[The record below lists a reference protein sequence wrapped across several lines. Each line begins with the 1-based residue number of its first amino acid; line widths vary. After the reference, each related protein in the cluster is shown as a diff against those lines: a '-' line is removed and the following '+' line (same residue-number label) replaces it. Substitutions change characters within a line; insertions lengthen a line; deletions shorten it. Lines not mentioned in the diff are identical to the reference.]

1 MPIEAPISELGLFDL
16 LQLISLTTKRGILSL
31 TDKEPPKTYTIYFD
45 NGKLAYIDLTDKIR
59 EEMVKRELVDNDEVY
74 SLEGDDLIEY
84 IVKRQL
90 MSSNTFNILY
100 RKIAMEVIYSLFT
113 INSGQISFKESDFSV
128 PYSLDLGVKIE
139 NVILEAARRIDE
151 ISKMEEII
159 PSRDIVLEVSSDIIG
174 MESINIDR
182 MEWELI
188 SLIDGKRTIADLIR
202 ETGDEL
208 KVLKSLYGL
217 IMTGIVTEKR
227 IELNNIVKDKVVKDD
242 EITGKLRELRK
253 LWSKGK
259 YEKGIEILSHLRK
272 RHPDDTRIIYE
283 LGFYYLAAG
292 RFKRTISEWDSYLLL
307 SENEL
312 QKKEIKENLE
322 LVMELINKISSRD
335 VS

>member
-1 MPIEAPISELGLFDL
+1 MPIEAPISELALFDL
-16 LQLISLTTKRGILSL
+16 LQLISLTAKSGILSL
-31 TDKEPPKTYTIYFD
+31 IDKETTKTYTIYFD
-45 NGKLAYIDLTDKIR
+45 NGKLVYIDLSDKIR

-128 PYSLDLGVKIE
+128 PHSLDLGEKIE

-174 MESINIDR
+174 MESINLDR

-202 ETGDEL
+202 EKGDEL

-227 IELNNIVKDKVVKDD
+227 IELNNIVKDEVAKDD

-253 LWSKGK
+253 RWSKGE

-283 LGFYYLAAG
+283 LGFYYLATG

-312 QKKEIKENLE
+312 QKEEIKENLE
-322 LVMELINKISSRD
+322 LVMELIKKISSRE

>member
-1 MPIEAPISELGLFDL
+1 MPIEAPISELALFDL
-16 LQLISLTTKRGILSL
+16 LQLISLTAKSGILSL
-31 TDKEPPKTYTIYFD
+31 TDKETTKTYTIYFD
-45 NGKLAYIDLTDKIR
+45 NGKLVYIDLTDKIR

-74 SLEGDDLIEY
+74 SLEGDNLIEY

-128 PYSLDLGVKIE
+128 PYSLDLGEKIE

-174 MESINIDR
+174 MESINLDR

-202 ETGDEL
+202 EKGDEL

-227 IELNNIVKDKVVKDD
+227 IELNNIVKDEVAKDD

-253 LWSKGK
+253 RWSKGE

-283 LGFYYLAAG
+283 LGFYYLAEG

-312 QKKEIKENLE
+312 QKEEIKENLE
-322 LVMELINKISSRD
+322 LVMELFKKISSRE

>member
-1 MPIEAPISELGLFDL
+1 MPIEAPISELALFDL
-16 LQLISLTTKRGILSL
+16 LQLISLTAKSGILSL
-31 TDKEPPKTYTIYFD
+31 TDKETTKTYTIYFD
-45 NGKLAYIDLTDKIR
+45 NGKLVYIDLSDKIR

-128 PYSLDLGVKIE
+128 PYSLDLGEKIE

-174 MESINIDR
+174 MESINLDR

-202 ETGDEL
+202 EKGDEL

-227 IELNNIVKDKVVKDD
+227 IELNNIVKDEVAKDD

-253 LWSKGK
+253 RWSKGE

-283 LGFYYLAAG
+283 LGFYYLAEG

-312 QKKEIKENLE
+312 QKEEIKENLE
-322 LVMELINKISSRD
+322 LVMELIKKISSRE

>member
-1 MPIEAPISELGLFDL
+1 
-16 LQLISLTTKRGILSL
+16 L
-31 TDKEPPKTYTIYFD
+31 TDKETTKTYTIYFD
-45 NGKLAYIDLTDKIR
+45 NGKLVYIDLSDKIR

-128 PYSLDLGVKIE
+128 PYSLDLGEKIE

-174 MESINIDR
+174 MESINLDR

-202 ETGDEL
+202 EKGDEL

-227 IELNNIVKDKVVKDD
+227 IELNNIVKDEVAKDD

-253 LWSKGK
+253 RWSKGE

-283 LGFYYLAAG
+283 LGFYYLAEG

-312 QKKEIKENLE
+312 QKEEIKENLE
-322 LVMELINKISSRD
+322 LVMELIKKISSRE

>member
-1 MPIEAPISELGLFDL
+1 MPIEAPISELALFDL
-16 LQLISLTTKRGILSL
+16 LQLISLTAKSGILNL
-31 TDKEPPKTYTIYFD
+31 TEKEPTKTYTIYFD
-45 NGKLAYIDLTDKIR
+45 NGKLVYIDLTDKIR

-74 SLEGDDLIEY
+74 SLEADDLIEY
-84 IVKRQL
+84 IVERQL

-100 RKIAMEVIYSLFT
+100 RKIAMEVIYSLFI

-174 MESINIDR
+174 MESINLDR

-202 ETGDEL
+202 EKGDEL

-227 IELNNIVKDKVVKDD
+227 IELNNIVKDEVAKDD

-253 LWSKGK
+253 LWSKGE

-283 LGFYYLAAG
+283 LGFYYLATG

-312 QKKEIKENLE
+312 QKEEIKENLE
-322 LVMELINKISSRD
+322 LVMELIKKISSRE

>member
-16 LQLISLTTKRGILSL
+16 LQLISLTTKRGILNL
-31 TDKEPPKTYTIYFD
+31 TEKEPPKTYTIYFD
-45 NGKLAYIDLTDKIR
+45 NGKLVYIDLTDKIR

-128 PYSLDLGVKIE
+128 PYSLDLGEKIE

-174 MESINIDR
+174 MESINLDR

-227 IELNNIVKDKVVKDD
+227 IELNNIVKDEVVKDD

-253 LWSKGK
+253 LWSKGE
-259 YEKGIEILSHLRK
+259 YEKGIEILSLLRK
-272 RHPDDTRIIYE
+272 RYPDDTRIICE
-283 LGFYYLAAG
+283 LGFYYLATG

-322 LVMELINKISSRD
+322 LVMELIKKISSRE

>member
-1 MPIEAPISELGLFDL
+1 MPIEAPISELALFDL
-16 LQLISLTTKRGILSL
+16 LQLISLTAKSGILSL
-31 TDKEPPKTYTIYFD
+31 TDKETTKTYTIYFD
-45 NGKLAYIDLTDKIR
+45 NGKLVYIDLTDKIR

-100 RKIAMEVIYSLFT
+100 KKIAMEVIYSLFT

-128 PYSLDLGVKIE
+128 PYSLDLGEKIE

-174 MESINIDR
+174 MESINLDR

-202 ETGDEL
+202 EKGDEL

-227 IELNNIVKDKVVKDD
+227 IELNNIVKDEVAKDD

-253 LWSKGK
+253 RWSKGE

-283 LGFYYLAAG
+283 LGFYYLAEG

-312 QKKEIKENLE
+312 QKEEIKENLE
-322 LVMELINKISSRD
+322 LVMELFKKISSRE